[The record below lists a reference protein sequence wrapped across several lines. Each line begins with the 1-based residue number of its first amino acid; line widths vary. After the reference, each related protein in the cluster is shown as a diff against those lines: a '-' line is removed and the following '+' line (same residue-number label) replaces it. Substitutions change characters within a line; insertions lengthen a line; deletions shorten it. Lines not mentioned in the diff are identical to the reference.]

1 MTDEQLKDIKPK
13 DRSLTRRQ
21 AAYLKRDGKG
31 GSKSGGKGGSKSG
44 RQGGGKRGGKREG
57 SDGNVDND
65 DETTASYLDNFELN
79 LNTFDDEADGSDA
92 DDNNDLAQQGPKR
105 PKNASS
111 PSSPSSPPSV
121 VGSFPNQLGGNLD
134 LLDLQG
140 LAGAGDP
147 VPNGD
152 QLFDV
157 FAPELTRGL
166 GDDQDDRSSGTEESA
181 AGQSLFRSSGSE
193 ESAAGQSVVG
203 GSAASSH
210 YYGILGDKS
219 FTSKTMAAVGQELS
233 QRPEMHDTLQ
243 GIKAMM
249 AAYQEELQRFKTI
262 VEVQS
267 MQNQETKDLLQEQRE
282 RTVQL

>member
-1 MTDEQLKDIKPK
+1 MTNDKFSSNMTDEQLKDIKPK
-13 DRSLTRRQ
+13 DRSLTRLQ
-21 AAYLKRDGKG
+21 AAYRKRDGKG
-31 GSKSGGKGGSKSG
+31 GSKSGGKGGSESG

-65 DETTASYLDNFELN
+65 DETTASDLDNFMLDW
-79 LNTFDDEADGSDA
+79 NTFDDEADGSDA
-92 DDNNDLAQQGPKR
+92 DDDDDLAQQGPKR

-147 VPNGD
+147 VPDGN
-152 QLFDV
+152 QLFNV
-157 FAPELTRGL
+157 FAAGLTRGL
-166 GDDQDDRSSGTEESA
+166 GDDQDD
-181 AGQSLFRSSGSE
+181 RSSGSE

-203 GSAASSH
+203 GSAASSPL
-210 YYGILGDKS
+210 YGILLGGES

-267 MQNQETKDLLQEQRE
+267 MQNQETKDLLQEQRK